1 MAPPRRR
8 DEPGH
13 GPNADLHPA
22 GSEAAGIS
30 DGRGPVSEPLLHWID
45 GQFVASADG
54 STYTGIDPSTGGP
67 GAELSRGTAAD
78 VDRAVRAAHR
88 ARTSWRHLGSL
99 ERGRILAAIG
109 RRLLAEVDVLA
120 AMETAD
126 TGKPL
131 ALSAAE
137 IRGAAEYFE
146 FYAAL
151 VNLPAGEVL
160 DIQPSLHVYTLRE
173 PLGVVGVITPWN
185 LPLNQAARACAPAL
199 AAGNTVV
206 AKPAEDTSRTT
217 VELARMASEEGLPP
231 GVLNVVLGLGPEV
244 GTAIVQH
251 SLVRK
256 VAFTGSVRVGQ
267 EIGRI
272 AAERIL
278 PLTLELG
285 GKSANIVFAD
295 ADLDFAAT
303 EAVRAY
309 ATNAGQV
316 CSSGT
321 RLLVQRQVQDRFV
334 EAVVTATGRLRP
346 GRDVGPL
353 ITYDQ
358 WETVQRYF
366 KIAAEEGARAEIGGT
381 LALDPAL
388 TGGFYVEPTVY
399 TAVTNDMR
407 IAREE
412 IFGPVLVVIGFDTE
426 EEAVELAND
435 SDYGLVGGVFTSAM
449 SRAIRVAEAIEAG
462 QVYINSWSTQSV
474 QMPFGGHKHSGY
486 GREKGIEALNHYS
499 HIKSIS
505 IRISGR

>member
-1 MAPPRRR
+1 MS
-8 DEPGH
+8 G
-13 GPNADLHPA
+13 
-22 GSEAAGIS
+22 
-30 DGRGPVSEPLLHWID
+30 PLLHWID
-45 GQFVASADG
+45 GQPVASADG
-54 STYTGIDPSTGGP
+54 TTHTFPDPATGGP
-67 GAELSRGTAAD
+67 GTEVSLGTAAD
-78 VDRAVRAAHR
+78 VDRAARAADR
-88 ARTSWRHLGSL
+88 ARASWRYLGSL
-99 ERGRILAAIG
+99 DRGRILAAIG
-109 RRLLAEVDVLA
+109 RRLLAEVDALA
-120 AMETAD
+120 AMEAAE

-131 ALSAAE
+131 ALAAAE

-151 VNLPAGEVL
+151 VNLPAGDVL
-160 DIQPSLHVYTLRE
+160 DIQPHLHVYTLRE

-206 AKPAEDTSRTT
+206 AKPAEVTSRTT
-217 VELARMASEEGLPP
+217 VELARLAAAEGLPP
-231 GVLNVVLGLGPEV
+231 GVLNVVLGRGPEV
-244 GTAIVQH
+244 GTAIVAH
-251 SLVRK
+251 PLVRK
-256 VAFTGSVRVGQ
+256 VAFTGSVRVGR
-267 EIGRI
+267 EIGHI
-272 AAERIL
+272 AADRIL

-321 RLLVQRQVQDRFV
+321 RLLVQRPVQDRFV
-334 EAVVTATGRLRP
+334 AAVVAATRALRP

-353 ITYDQ
+353 ITRDQ
-358 WETVQRYF
+358 FETVQRYF
-366 KIAAEEGARAEIGGT
+366 KIAEEEGARAETGGT

-388 TGGFYVEPTVY
+388 ADGFYVEPTVY
-399 TAVTNDMR
+399 TGVRNDMR

-412 IFGPVLVVIGFDTE
+412 IFGPVLVVIPFDTE
-426 EEAVELAND
+426 EEAVRLAND
-435 SDYGLVGGVFTSAM
+435 SDYGLTGGVFTADM

-474 QMPFGGHKHSGY
+474 QMPFGGYKHSGY
-486 GREKGIEALNHYS
+486 GREKGIAALSHYS
-499 HIKSIS
+499 HVKSIS
-505 IRISGR
+505 MRITGR

>member
-1 MAPPRRR
+1 MMS
-8 DEPGH
+8 
-13 GPNADLHPA
+13 DL
-22 GSEAAGIS
+22 
-30 DGRGPVSEPLLHWID
+30 LLHWID
-45 GQFVASADG
+45 GEAAASADG
-54 STYTGIDPSTGGP
+54 TTHTFTDPATGEP
-67 GAELSRGTAAD
+67 GTRVSLGTAAD
-78 VDRAVRAAHR
+78 VDRAVAAAHR
-88 ARTSWRHLGSL
+88 ARTSWRHTASL
-99 ERGRILAAIG
+99 DRGRILAAIS
-109 RRLLAEVDVLA
+109 RRLLAQVEVLA
-120 AMETAD
+120 AMETAE

-131 ALSAAE
+131 ALAAAE
-137 IRGAAEYFE
+137 VRGAAEYFE

-160 DIQPSLHVYTLRE
+160 DIRPDLHVYTLRE

-206 AKPAEDTSRTT
+206 AKPAESTSRTT
-217 VELARMASEEGLPP
+217 VALARMASEEGLPP
-231 GVLNVVLGLGPEV
+231 GVLNVVLGRGPEV
-244 GTAIVQH
+244 GTAIVEH
-251 SLVRK
+251 PLVSK

-267 EIGRI
+267 EIGAI
-272 AAERIL
+272 AADRIL

-295 ADLDFAAT
+295 ADLDFAAA

-321 RLLVQRQVQDRFV
+321 RLLVQREVQDRFV
-334 EAVVTATGRLRP
+334 EAVVTATRALQP
-346 GRDVGPL
+346 GRDVGPM
-353 ITYDQ
+353 ITRGQ

-366 KIAAEEGARAEIGGT
+366 TIAAQEGAKAAIGGT

-388 TGGFYVEPTVY
+388 AGGFYVEPTVY
-399 TAVTNDMR
+399 TGVRNDMR

-412 IFGPVLVVIGFDTE
+412 IFGPVLVVIPFDTE

-435 SDYGLVGGVFTSAM
+435 SDYGLTGGVFTADM

-474 QMPFGGHKHSGY
+474 QMPFGGYKHSGY

-499 HIKSIS
+499 HVKSIS
-505 IRISGR
+505 MRITGR

>member
-1 MAPPRRR
+1 M
-8 DEPGH
+8 
-13 GPNADLHPA
+13 
-22 GSEAAGIS
+22 
-30 DGRGPVSEPLLHWID
+30 SEPLLHWID
-45 GQFVASADG
+45 GESVASADEA
-54 STYTGIDPSTGGP
+54 THTFPDPATGEP
-67 GAELSRGTAAD
+67 GTTVSLGTAAD
-78 VDRAVRAAHR
+78 VDRAVRAADR
-88 ARTSWRHLGSL
+88 ARSSWRYLGSL
-99 ERGRILAAIG
+99 DRGRILAAIS
-109 RRLLAEVDVLA
+109 RRLLADTDALA
-120 AMETAD
+120 AMETAE

-160 DIQPSLHVYTLRE
+160 DIKPSLHVYTLRE

-206 AKPAEDTSRTT
+206 AKPAEATSRTT
-217 VELARMASEEGLPP
+217 VELARMATEEGLPP

-244 GTAIVQH
+244 GTAIVEH
-251 SLVRK
+251 PLVRK

-267 EIGRI
+267 AIGHI
-272 AAERIL
+272 AADRIL

-321 RLLVQRQVQDRFV
+321 RLLVQRPVQDRFV
-334 EAVVTATGRLRP
+334 DAVVTATRRLRP

-353 ITYDQ
+353 ITHDQ
-358 WETVQRYF
+358 WETVQRYY
-366 KIAAEEGARAEIGGT
+366 KIAAEEGAQAEIGGVP
-381 LALDPAL
+381 ALDPAL
-388 TGGFYVEPTVY
+388 AGGFYVQPTVY
-399 TAVTNDMR
+399 TGVTNDMR
-407 IAREE
+407 
-412 IFGPVLVVIGFDTE
+412 
-426 EEAVELAND
+426 
-435 SDYGLVGGVFTSAM
+435 
-449 SRAIRVAEAIEAG
+449 
-462 QVYINSWSTQSV
+462 
-474 QMPFGGHKHSGY
+474 
-486 GREKGIEALNHYS
+486 
-499 HIKSIS
+499 
-505 IRISGR
+505 

>member
-1 MAPPRRR
+1 MT
-8 DEPGH
+8 
-13 GPNADLHPA
+13 
-22 GSEAAGIS
+22 
-30 DGRGPVSEPLLHWID
+30 EPLLHWID
-45 GQFVASADG
+45 GAATPSADG
-54 STYTGIDPSTGGP
+54 ATRTGTDPATGGP
-67 GAELSRGTAAD
+67 GAQLSLGTAAD

-88 ARTSWRHLGSL
+88 ARTRWRHTGSL
-99 ERGRILAAIG
+99 DRGRILAAIG
-109 RRLLAEVDVLA
+109 RRLLAELEPLA
-120 AMETAD
+120 AMESAD
-126 TGKPL
+126 TGKPPAL
-131 ALSAAE
+131 AQAE

-151 VNLPAGEVL
+151 VNLPAGQVL
-160 DIQPSLHVYTLRE
+160 DIQPNLHVYTLRE

-206 AKPAEDTSRTT
+206 AKPAEATSRTT
-217 VELARMASEEGLPP
+217 VELARIGSEQGLPP

-244 GTAIVQH
+244 GTAIVEH
-251 SLVRK
+251 PLVRK
-256 VAFTGSVRVGQ
+256 VAFTGSVRVGR

-272 AAERIL
+272 AADRIL

-321 RLLVQRQVQDRFV
+321 RLLVQREVQDRFT
-334 EAVVTATGRLRP
+334 EAVVAATARLRP

-353 ITYDQ
+353 ITRDQ
-358 WETVQRYF
+358 WDTVQRYF
-366 KIAAEEGARAEIGGT
+366 AIADEDGAKAEIGGAVAQDPE
-381 LALDPAL
+381 LA
-388 TGGFYVEPTVY
+388 GGFYVEPTVY
-399 TAVTNDMR
+399 THVTNDMR

-412 IFGPVLVVIGFDTE
+412 IFGPVLVVIPFETE

-435 SDYGLVGGVFTSAM
+435 SDYGLVGGVFTADM

-462 QVYINSWSTQSV
+462 QVYINSWSTQSI
-474 QMPFGGHKHSGY
+474 QMPFGGYKHSGY

-499 HIKSIS
+499 HVKSIS
-505 IRISGR
+505 MRITGR

>member
-1 MAPPRRR
+1 M
-8 DEPGH
+8 
-13 GPNADLHPA
+13 
-22 GSEAAGIS
+22 
-30 DGRGPVSEPLLHWID
+30 SEPLLHWID
-45 GQFVASADG
+45 GEPAPSSDG
-54 STYTGIDPSTGGP
+54 ATHTFTDPATGGP
-67 GAELSRGTAAD
+67 GTRVSLGTAAD

-88 ARTSWRHLGSL
+88 ARASWRHTGSL
-99 ERGRILAAIG
+99 DRGRILAAIG
-109 RRLLAEVDVLA
+109 RRLLAELDVLA
-120 AMETAD
+120 PMETAE

-160 DIQPSLHVYTLRE
+160 DIQPYLHVYTLRE

-206 AKPAEDTSRTT
+206 AKPAEVTSRTT
-217 VELARMASEEGLPP
+217 VELARMATEEGLPP
-231 GVLNVVLGLGPEV
+231 GVLNVVLGRGPDV
-244 GTAIVQH
+244 GTAIVAH
-251 SLVRK
+251 PLVRK
-256 VAFTGSVRVGQ
+256 VAFTGSVRVGR
-267 EIGRI
+267 EIGHI
-272 AAERIL
+272 AADRIL

-321 RLLVQRQVQDRFV
+321 RLLVQRTVQDRFV
-334 EAVVTATGRLRP
+334 EAVVAATRQLQP
-346 GRDVGPL
+346 GRDLGPM
-353 ITYDQ
+353 ITRDQ
-358 WETVQRYF
+358 FETVQRYF
-366 KIAAEEGARAEIGGT
+366 KIAEEEGARAETGGA
-381 LALDPAL
+381 LAADPAL
-388 TGGFYVEPTVY
+388 AGGFYVEPTVY
-399 TAVTNDMR
+399 TGVRNDMR

-412 IFGPVLVVIGFDTE
+412 IFGPVLVVIPFDTE
-426 EEAVELAND
+426 EEAVSIAND
-435 SDYGLVGGVFTSAM
+435 SDYGLTGGVFTADM

-474 QMPFGGHKHSGY
+474 QMPFGGYKNSGY
-486 GREKGIEALNHYS
+486 GREKGIEALSHYS
-499 HIKSIS
+499 HVKSIS
-505 IRISGR
+505 LRINGR

>member
-1 MAPPRRR
+1 MYTLLGATVP
-8 DEPGH
+8 ESQ
-13 GPNADLHPA
+13 A
-22 GSEAAGIS
+22 GEGAM
-30 DGRGPVSEPLLHWID
+30 SEPLLHWID
-45 GQFVASADG
+45 GESVASVDG
-54 STYTGIDPSTGGP
+54 TTRTGTDPSTGGP
-67 GAELSRGTAAD
+67 GTAVSLGTAAD

-88 ARTSWRHLGSL
+88 ARTAWRHLGSL
-99 ERGRILAAIG
+99 DRGRILAAIG
-109 RRLLAEVDVLA
+109 RRLLAELDALA

-151 VNLPAGEVL
+151 VNLPAGQVL
-160 DIQPSLHVYTLRE
+160 DIQPNLHVYTLRE
-173 PLGVVGVITPWN
+173 PLGVIGVITPWN
-185 LPLNQAARACAPAL
+185 LPLNQVARACAPAL

-206 AKPAEDTSRTT
+206 AKPAEATSRTT
-217 VELARMASEEGLPP
+217 VELARMAAEEGLPP

-244 GTAIVQH
+244 GTAIVRH
-251 SLVRK
+251 PLVRK

-272 AAERIL
+272 AADRIL

-321 RLLVQRQVQDRFV
+321 RLLVQRPVQDRFV
-334 EAVVTATGRLRP
+334 EAVVAATGRLRP

-353 ITYDQ
+353 ITHDQ

-366 KIAAEEGARAEIGGT
+366 TIAEEEGARAEIGGT

-399 TAVTNDMR
+399 TARHQRHAHRPRGDLRTG
-407 IAREE
+407 ARRHR
-412 IFGPVLVVIGFDTE
+412 FRHRGGSGGAGQRLRLRAGGRCLHRRHVAGHPGGRGDRGRPGVHQLVVN
-426 EEAVELAND
+426 AVGADAVRRLQAQWLRPGE
-435 SDYGLVGGVFTSAM
+435 
-449 SRAIRVAEAIEAG
+449 
-462 QVYINSWSTQSV
+462 
-474 QMPFGGHKHSGY
+474 GH
-486 GREKGIEALNHYS
+486 
-499 HIKSIS
+499 
-505 IRISGR
+505 

>member
-1 MAPPRRR
+1 M
-8 DEPGH
+8 
-13 GPNADLHPA
+13 
-22 GSEAAGIS
+22 SE
-30 DGRGPVSEPLLHWID
+30 LLQHWID
-45 GQFVASADG
+45 GESVPSRDG
-54 STYTGIDPSTGGP
+54 TTHTFPDPSTGEP
-67 GAELSRGTAAD
+67 GTRVSLGTAAD
-78 VDRAVRAAHR
+78 VDRAVAAAHR

-99 ERGRILAAIG
+99 DRGRILAAIG
-109 RRLLAEVDVLA
+109 RRLLAEAGALA
-120 AMETAD
+120 EMESAE

-131 ALSAAE
+131 ALAAAE
-137 IRGAAEYFE
+137 ARGAAEYFE

-151 VNLPAGEVL
+151 VNLPAGQVL
-160 DIQPSLHVYTLRE
+160 DIQPGLHAYTLRE
-173 PLGVVGVITPWN
+173 PFGVIGVITPWN

-206 AKPAEDTSRTT
+206 AKPAEVTSRTT
-217 VELARMASEEGLPP
+217 VELARLATEEGLPP
-231 GVLNVVLGLGPEV
+231 GVLNVVLGRGADV
-244 GTAIVQH
+244 GTAIVEH
-251 SLVRK
+251 PLVRK
-256 VAFTGSVRVGQ
+256 VAFTESVRVGQ

-272 AAERIL
+272 AADRIL

-321 RLLVQRQVQDRFV
+321 RLLVQRPVLDRFT
-334 EAVVTATGRLRP
+334 EAVVAATRQLRP
-346 GRDVGPL
+346 GRELGPL
-353 ITYDQ
+353 ITHDQ
-358 WETVQRYF
+358 WEKVQRYF
-366 KIAAEEGARAEIGGT
+366 KIAAEEGATARTGGT
-381 LALDPAL
+381 LAQDPAL
-388 TGGFYVEPTVY
+388 AGGFYVEPTVY
-399 TAVTNDMR
+399 TGVTNDMR

-412 IFGPVLVVIGFDTE
+412 IFGPVLVVIPFDTE

-435 SDYGLVGGVFTSAM
+435 SDLGLTGGVFTADM

-499 HIKSIS
+499 QVKSIS
-505 IRISGR
+505 MRITGR

>member
-1 MAPPRRR
+1 MS
-8 DEPGH
+8 G
-13 GPNADLHPA
+13 
-22 GSEAAGIS
+22 
-30 DGRGPVSEPLLHWID
+30 PLLHWID
-45 GQFVASADG
+45 GASVPSAGGATHTFPDPA
-54 STYTGIDPSTGGP
+54 TGEP
-67 GAELSRGTAAD
+67 GTEVSLGTAAD

-88 ARTSWRHLGSL
+88 ARTSWRHTGSL
-99 ERGRILAAIG
+99 ARGRILAAISA
-109 RRLLAEVDVLA
+109 RLLAEIDTLA
-120 AMETAD
+120 AMETAE

-131 ALSAAE
+131 ALAAAE
-137 IRGAAEYFE
+137 VRGASEYFE

-185 LPLNQAARACAPAL
+185 LPINQAARACAPAL

-206 AKPAEDTSRTT
+206 AKPAESTSRTT
-217 VELARMASEEGLPP
+217 VELARIASEEGLPP
-231 GVLNVVLGLGPEV
+231 GVLNVVLGRGPDV
-244 GTAIVQH
+244 GTAIVEH
-251 SLVRK
+251 PLVSK

-272 AAERIL
+272 AADRIL

-295 ADLDFAAT
+295 ADLDWAAT

-321 RLLVQRQVQDRFV
+321 RLLVQREVADRFT
-334 EAVVTATGRLRP
+334 EAVVTATRALQP
-346 GRDVGPL
+346 GRDLGPM
-353 ITYDQ
+353 ITHGQ

-366 KIAAEEGARAEIGGT
+366 KIAAEEGAKAETGGT

-388 TGGFYVEPTVY
+388 AGGFYVEPTVY
-399 TAVTNDMR
+399 TGVRNDMR

-412 IFGPVLVVIGFDTE
+412 IFGPVLVVIPFDTE
-426 EEAVELAND
+426 DEAVGLAND
-435 SDYGLVGGVFTSAM
+435 SDYGLTGGVFTADM
-449 SRAIRVAEAIEAG
+449 SRAIRVAEALEAG

-474 QMPFGGHKHSGY
+474 QMPFGGYKHSGY

-499 HIKSIS
+499 HVKSIS
-505 IRISGR
+505 MRITGR

>member
-1 MAPPRRR
+1 MT
-8 DEPGH
+8 
-13 GPNADLHPA
+13 
-22 GSEAAGIS
+22 S
-30 DGRGPVSEPLLHWID
+30 PLRHWID
-45 GQFVASADG
+45 GESAGSADG
-54 STYTGIDPSTGGP
+54 ATRTFTDPATGGP
-67 GAELSRGTAAD
+67 GTQVSMGTAAD

-88 ARTSWRHLGSL
+88 ARTSWRHIGSL
-99 ERGRILAAIG
+99 DRGRILAAIS
-109 RRLLAEVDVLA
+109 RRLLAELDALA
-120 AMETAD
+120 KMETAD

-151 VNLPAGEVL
+151 VNLPAGQVL
-160 DIQPSLHVYTLRE
+160 DIQPHLHVYTLRE

-206 AKPAEDTSRTT
+206 AKPAEATSRTT

-251 SLVRK
+251 ALVRK
-256 VAFTGSVRVGQ
+256 VAFTGSVRVGR
-267 EIGRI
+267 EIGHI
-272 AAERIL
+272 AADRIL

-295 ADLDFAAT
+295 ADLDFAAA

-321 RLLVQRQVQDRFV
+321 RLLVQRPVQDRFV
-334 EAVVTATGRLRP
+334 EAVVAATRALLP

-353 ITYDQ
+353 ITHDQ
-358 WETVQRYF
+358 FERVQRYF
-366 KIAAEEGARAEIGGT
+366 KIAAEEGARAETGGT
-381 LALDPAL
+381 LADDPAL

-399 TAVTNDMR
+399 TGVRNDMR

-412 IFGPVLVVIGFDTE
+412 IFGPVLVVMPFDTE
-426 EEAVELAND
+426 SEAVELAND
-435 SDYGLVGGVFTSAM
+435 SDFGLVGGVFTADM

-474 QMPFGGHKHSGY
+474 QMPFGGYKNSGY

-499 HIKSIS
+499 HVKSIS
-505 IRISGR
+505 MRITGR

>member
-1 MAPPRRR
+1 MPQYTVINPATEQAVTTVTMA
-8 DEPGH
+8 
-13 GPNADLHPA
+13 
-22 GSEAAGIS
+22 
-30 DGRGPVSEPLLHWID
+30 
-45 GQFVASADG
+45 
-54 STYTGIDPSTGGP
+54 
-67 GAELSRGTAAD
+67 TAAETD
-78 VDRAVRAAHR
+78 AAIERAAAAQLSWRAVAPGDRA
-88 ARTSWRHLGSL
+88 
-99 ERGRILAAIG
+99 
-109 RRLLAEVDVLA
+109 RLLRRFAAEVDAHVDELA
-120 AMETAD
+120 ALEVA
-126 TGKPL
+126 GSGHPVG
-131 ALSAAE
+131 SATWEAQQV
-137 IRGAAEYFE
+137 RDVLLY
-146 FYAAL
+146 YAAAPERL
-151 VNLPAGEVL
+151 AGRQIPVAGGL
-160 DIQPSLHVYTLRE
+160 NVTFHE
-173 PLGVVGVITPWN
+173 PLGVVGLIVPWN
-185 LPLNQAARACAPAL
+185 FPMPILSWGMAPAL

-206 AKPAEDTSRTT
+206 AKPAEATSRTT
-217 VELARMASEEGLPP
+217 VELARLATEEGLPP

-244 GTAIVQH
+244 GTAIVEH
-251 SLVRK
+251 PLVRK
-256 VAFTGSVRVGQ
+256 VAFTGSVRVGR

-272 AAERIL
+272 AADRIL

-321 RLLVQRQVQDRFV
+321 RLLVQRDVQDRFV
-334 EAVVTATGRLRP
+334 QAVVAASSRLRP

-353 ITYDQ
+353 ITHDQ

-381 LALDPAL
+381 TALDPAL
-388 TGGFYVEPTVY
+388 AGGFYAQPTVY
-399 TAVTNDMR
+399 TGVTNDMR

-435 SDYGLVGGVFTSAM
+435 SDYGLVGGVFTADM

-474 QMPFGGHKHSGY
+474 QMPFGGYKHSGY

-499 HIKSIS
+499 HVKSIS
-505 IRISGR
+505 MRITGR

>member
-1 MAPPRRR
+1 M
-8 DEPGH
+8 
-13 GPNADLHPA
+13 
-22 GSEAAGIS
+22 
-30 DGRGPVSEPLLHWID
+30 SEPLLHWID
-45 GQFVASADG
+45 GEPAPSSDG
-54 STYTGIDPSTGGP
+54 ATHTFTDPATGGP
-67 GAELSRGTAAD
+67 GTRVSLGTAAD

-88 ARTSWRHLGSL
+88 ARASWRHTGSL
-99 ERGRILAAIG
+99 DRGRILAAIG
-109 RRLLAEVDVLA
+109 RRLLAELDVLA
-120 AMETAD
+120 PMETAE

-160 DIQPSLHVYTLRE
+160 DIQPYLHVYTLRE

-206 AKPAEDTSRTT
+206 AKPAEVTSRTT
-217 VELARMASEEGLPP
+217 VELARMATEEGLPP
-231 GVLNVVLGLGPEV
+231 GVLNVVLGRGPVV
-244 GTAIVQH
+244 GTAIVAH
-251 SLVRK
+251 PLVRK
-256 VAFTGSVRVGQ
+256 VAFTGSVRVGR
-267 EIGRI
+267 EIGHI
-272 AAERIL
+272 AADRIL

-321 RLLVQRQVQDRFV
+321 RLLVQRTVQDRFV
-334 EAVVTATGRLRP
+334 EAVVAATRQLQP
-346 GRDVGPL
+346 GRDLGPM
-353 ITYDQ
+353 ITRDQ
-358 WETVQRYF
+358 FETVQRYF
-366 KIAAEEGARAEIGGT
+366 KIAEEEGARAETGGA
-381 LALDPAL
+381 LAADPAL
-388 TGGFYVEPTVY
+388 AGGFYVEPTVY
-399 TAVTNDMR
+399 TGVRNDMR

-412 IFGPVLVVIGFDTE
+412 IFGPVLVVIPFDTE
-426 EEAVELAND
+426 EEAVSIAND
-435 SDYGLVGGVFTSAM
+435 SDYGLTGGVFTADM

-474 QMPFGGHKHSGY
+474 QMPFGGYKNSGY
-486 GREKGIEALNHYS
+486 GREKGIEALSHYS
-499 HIKSIS
+499 HVKSIS
-505 IRISGR
+505 LRINGR